1 MDTTLQN
8 DYVQAPTQFSTQ
20 IVATTRNNQSWVSVN
35 SSKNTTQVSFSEYKA
50 EVTPDP
56 TPLERVEQPK
66 KELKLPKIKT
76 AGSNLIQGQL
86 VVGIK
91 SSGEYEL
98 NGNASNVTEI
108 QTIMESIAVAQK
120 DTQILI
126 AADEDVPLKFLTA
139 IVDLCRQS
147 GLENFRLQSR

>member
-1 MDTTLQN
+1 MKRAGTPKIDIVPLVDVLMVLIVFFLMTM
-8 DYVQAPTQFSTQ
+8 QFQ
-20 IVATTRNNQSWVSVN
+20 DLRALNV
-35 SSKNTTQVSFSEYKA
+35 
-50 EVTPDP
+50 
-56 TPLERVEQPK
+56 
-66 KELKLPKIKT
+66 KLPKIKT

-108 QTIMESIAVAQK
+108 QTIMESIADAQK